1 MGKANDSNH
10 GSYLMQQHHA
20 SEDSNTNTTTTTS
33 SSSSTSAAADG
44 FSQQLSWRRQMTNF
58 ASHQWDRLPDGWQ
71 FAIMVAAVF
80 LFFGSHNLLQ
90 EAMMKILERHHGV
103 MLGYLEVLGVTL
115 FTALE
120 SLLLLDPVDRH
131 RKAPLTAYPI
141 LMLCLLSSS
150 ALSNWSLNYINFPTK
165 VVFRSSKLIPTMVLA
180 TILHKQIFSLT
191 EYACA
196 TAICVGLI
204 MFAAADWR
212 TTPSFH
218 PVGLLLVTLSVV
230 ADAVLPNA
238 QQAVFGMYQATRLE
252 VTLYTNILTLLAYT
266 VTLMLSGEAW
276 AIWELATDP
285 PDNEKGWLLPYY
297 IILYTI
303 ISYLAITAHMTIVK
317 KYGGVAAIVVAT
329 ARKGL
334 TLVLSFLLFPK
345 AFSWYYPAGA
355 VLVLGGLGTAS
366 LYKQKLK
373 GQATKASVSPH
384 ASTQKIMTKSSDVE
398 FQNLLSDQSASSRTS
413 RAGDDKIDKNSNHGV
428 NLR

>member
-1 MGKANDSNH
+1 MGSANDNNLH
-10 GSYLMQQHHA
+10 NGSSL
-20 SEDSNTNTTTTTS
+20 STNEAPS
-33 SSSSTSAAADG
+33 PEHSHNSHRNGSG
-44 FSQQLSWRRQMTNF
+44 P
-58 ASHQWDRLPDGWQ
+58 SHQHSPPSIRKQINAFVSYQWEALPDAWQ

-115 FTALE
+115 CTALE
-120 SLLLLDPVDRH
+120 SSIVLEPDERH
-131 RKAPLTAYPI
+131 RKAPLTAYP
-141 LMLCLLSSS
+141 LLTACLLSSS
-150 ALSNWSLNYINFPTK
+150 ALSNWSLNFINFPTK
-165 VVFRSSKLIPTMVLA
+165 VVFRSSKLIPTMILA
-180 TILHKQIFSLT
+180 TVLHKQRFSMT

-238 QQAVFGMYQATRLE
+238 QQAVFGRYQASRLE
-252 VTLYTNILTLLAYT
+252 VTLYTNVMTLVAYT
-266 VTLMLSGEAW
+266 FTLMVSGEAK
-276 AIWELATDP
+276 AIWQVATDP
-285 PDNEKGWLLPYY
+285 PDNEKGWMLPYY
-297 IILYTI
+297 IGLYTV
-303 ISYLAITAHMTIVK
+303 ISYLAITAHMSIVK

-355 VLVLGGLGTAS
+355 VLVLGGLGVAS
-366 LYKQKLK
+366 MYKQRMK
-373 GQATKASVSPH
+373 GQAAKASASPH
-384 ASTQKIMTKSSDVE
+384 PSANKIMTKSSDVE
-398 FQNLLSDQSASSRTS
+398 LQGLLNDLSSGS
-413 RAGDDKIDKNSNHGV
+413 RRGEDKMDKNSNHGV
-428 NLR
+428 SLR